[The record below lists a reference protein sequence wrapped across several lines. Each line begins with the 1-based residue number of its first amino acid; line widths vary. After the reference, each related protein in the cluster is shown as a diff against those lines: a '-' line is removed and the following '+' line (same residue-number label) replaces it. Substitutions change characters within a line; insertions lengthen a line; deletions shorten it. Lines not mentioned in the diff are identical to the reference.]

1 MCYPVGIEY
10 MYDSKDEYATPT
22 YGVTAISETELT
34 LSPIASM
41 EPGQPFFYLAGNDQ
55 SLLAPNPTAADT
67 VTTTIKLV
75 DFKLFAQEPLTVNG
89 LVGNYYNGYEVP
101 AGMGYLKETTKGEA
115 GNYTERIQ
123 TIEATTKN
131 QEMGWNSAYINAG
144 LVENGEPEEGSI
156 TIKINGSLD
165 TAIKDAIINAQ
176 KGNVNV
182 YSIDGVLVKKNVKA
196 TEATK
201 GLAKGI
207 YIIGDTKVVVK

>member
-1 MCYPVGIEY
+1 
-10 MYDSKDEYATPT
+10 
-22 YGVTAISETELT
+22 
-34 LSPIASM
+34 
-41 EPGQPFFYLAGNDQ
+41 
-55 SLLAPNPTAADT
+55 
-67 VTTTIKLV
+67 
-75 DFKLFAQEPLTVNG
+75 
-89 LVGNYYNGYEVP
+89 
-101 AGMGYLKETTKGEA
+101 MGYLKETTKGEA

-144 LVENGEPEEGSI
+144 LVENIEPGDKTI